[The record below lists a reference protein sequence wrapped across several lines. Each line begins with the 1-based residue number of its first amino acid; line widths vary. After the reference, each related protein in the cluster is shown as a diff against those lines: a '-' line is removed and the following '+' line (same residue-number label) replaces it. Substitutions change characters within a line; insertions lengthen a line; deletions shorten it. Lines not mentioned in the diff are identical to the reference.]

1 MPIERATTRF
11 SRSIRVTPLPQIHIA
26 RRLAALAISAC
37 VLASPVAAQSII
49 GPPLKSEPKRVSLTT
64 PEKFFGFQMGAD
76 NKMAHWDDMVR
87 YYDMLGKASNRMKVV
102 NMGKTSEGR
111 PFLALFISSPANLAK
126 LEEYR
131 GINAKNGRPSDV
143 LPMFTTFMR
152 LLALPSMS

>member
-111 PFLALFISSPANLAK
+111 PFFAFMPRYSSSFARFAGDEMK
-126 LEEYR
+126 SAR
-131 GINAKNGRPSDV
+131 NGRPSDV